1 MPDTTRSAGVVTVAA
16 GVEHTDQA
24 APVRDHRHQ
33 ALAVLI
39 GKWINEGHTIA
50 SGDIPS
56 VPILTSD
63 VYEWAPGGF
72 FVVHSAY
79 GKIGETSVGGV
90 EIIGV
95 DGEEYQSTF
104 YDSFGNVHR
113 SQMEIKGDVL
123 RWAGDRTRST
133 VTMTDGGMSQVARH
147 ESSPDGVTWAPSMDV
162 TLRKVT

>member
-1 MPDTTRSAGVVTVAA
+1 MPDTTSSARVVTVAA
-16 GVEHTDQA
+16 GVEHTDRA
-24 APVRDHRHQ
+24 TPVRDHRHQ
-33 ALAVLI
+33 TLAVLI

-50 SGDIPS
+50 SGETPS

-79 GKIGETSVGGV
+79 GKIGDTSVGGV

-95 DGEEYQSTF
+95 DGEEYHSTF

-113 SQMEIKGDVL
+113 SRVEFGGDVI
-123 RWAGDRTRST
+123 RWTGDRTRST
-133 VTMTDGGMSQVARH
+133 VTMTDNGMTQAARH
-147 ESSPDGVTWAPSMDV
+147 ESSPDGVTWTASMDV